1 MMNQDLPPEL
11 PETVTGAIECGD
23 IGLVRDCLAP
33 MYPAELA
40 AVIQQLTPEQRV
52 CVIDALGEDL
62 VPEVL
67 AELDHA
73 VVEQV
78 TRHMDAKRVAAA
90 LGGLDSDDVVDVI
103 EELKG
108 DLQQQVLQ
116 EMPATERVLI
126 EDSLSYPDESAGRL
140 MQRETVCVPVDWNV
154 GTIIDHLRDQQ
165 DLPNDFYDI
174 FVIDEKHRLVGS
186 TPLSRVLRA
195 RRVVA
200 VSDIMDSDLQ
210 PIPVSMDQEEVA
222 FLFRRRDLTSTAV
235 VDDGGRLVGVITIDD
250 IVDVIDEE
258 AGEDIMRLGGVSK
271 ESFYDAVIDTS
282 RARFSWLA
290 LNLVAVF
297 IAASVIAHFEYAI
310 EGLVALAVLMPIV
323 ASMGGNAGTQSLTT
337 TVRALAMRELTWS
350 NTLRAVGKE
359 IAVAGLNGCVF
370 ALFSG
375 GMVWWWYGDPGLAGI
390 LALAMLLTLPVGS
403 LVGTLAP
410 LALLRLG
417 VDPAVASGTFV
428 AMAADVVG
436 FFSFLGLAAWWL
448 L

>member
-1 MMNQDLPPEL
+1 MTQDSPSEL
-11 PETVTGAIECGD
+11 LETVTEAIERGD
-23 IGLVRDCLAP
+23 GSLVHERLAP

-40 AVIQQLTPEQRV
+40 VLIQQLTPEQRIYA
-52 CVIDALGEDL
+52 IDALGEDC

-67 AELDHA
+67 AALDHA

-78 TRHMDAKRVAAA
+78 TQHMDAKRVAAA
-90 LGGLDSDDVVDVI
+90 LETLDSDDVVEVI
-103 EELKG
+103 EELKD

-126 EDSLSYPDESAGRL
+126 EDSLSYPEDSAGRL
-140 MQRETVCVPVDWNV
+140 MQRETVCVPVDWHV

-195 RRVVA
+195 KRVVA
-200 VSDIMDSDLQ
+200 VSDIMDRDIQ

-258 AGEDIMRLGGVSK
+258 AGEDIMRLGGISE
-271 ESFYDAVIDTS
+271 ESFYDAVIDTA

-297 IAASVIAHFEYAI
+297 IAATVISRFEYAI

-359 IAVAGLNGCVF
+359 IAVAGLNGCAL

-375 GMVWWWYGDPGLAGI
+375 AVVWWWYGDPQLAGI
-390 LALAMLLTLPVGS
+390 LALAMLLTLLVGS
-403 LVGTLAP
+403 LTGTLAP
-410 LALLRLG
+410 LALSRLG
-417 VDPAVASGTFV
+417 VDPAVSSGTFV
-428 AMAADVVG
+428 AMAADVIG